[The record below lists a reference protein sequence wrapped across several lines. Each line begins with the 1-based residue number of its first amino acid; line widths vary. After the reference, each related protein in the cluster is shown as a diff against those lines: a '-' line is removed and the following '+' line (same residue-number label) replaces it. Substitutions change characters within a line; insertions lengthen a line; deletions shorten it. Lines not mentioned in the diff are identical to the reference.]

1 MLLMIINIS
10 DVCLTFIVVYHGS
23 TSYQLILFSICS
35 AEMSRDLAGEIEKL
49 LKSGNAHI
57 KKKVSH
63 YYLKLCFYVLN

>member
-1 MLLMIINIS
+1 MFA
-10 DVCLTFIVVYHGS
+10 LTSIVVYHYS

-63 YYLKLCFYVLN
+63 SYFKMPLLVLN